1 MIPSRKVIIRQ
12 DHDRFTRP
20 LQIYKGNSNG
30 IYYPHRFSVSQKDIR
45 HRIETLLTDLDH
57 QERSLDSIVAD
68 LNPSHS
74 SRLLLESWETLSAS
88 EKRRLGFKLAA
99 EVRSATP
106 IDPLEALQILY
117 VDAHLCVVNKPSGIL
132 AVPGPR
138 RNPSLATAV
147 YEVVQPPDIHL
158 DQTIVHRLDLD
169 TSGIIVYALTET
181 ALRRLHDDFR
191 NARVCKTYQ
200 AILAGHVPVDS
211 IEIDIQLERDPDHP
225 PFMRIAQQRQ
235 QQTSTPLPCNKF
247 FNTSPKPSY
256 TELEVLQ
263 RFHLDGCPV
272 TRVQLRPRT
281 GRTHQLRVHTAAL
294 GYGILGDDI
303 YSAVDGEG
311 NCGVEP
317 NLLETWSPH
326 QRRIQKQL
334 SHHLPLCLHAHRL
347 SFHHPISGAPM
358 LFECDPPF

>member
-1 MIPSRKVIIRQ
+1 
-12 DHDRFTRP
+12 
-20 LQIYKGNSNG
+20 
-30 IYYPHRFSVSQKDIR
+30 
-45 HRIETLLTDLDH
+45 
-57 QERSLDSIVAD
+57 
-68 LNPSHS
+68 
-74 SRLLLESWETLSAS
+74 
-88 EKRRLGFKLAA
+88 
-99 EVRSATP
+99 
-106 IDPLEALQILY
+106 
-117 VDAHLCVVNKPSGIL
+117 VVNKPSGVL

-147 YEVVQPPDIHL
+147 YEVLQPPDIHL

-181 ALRRLHDDFR
+181 ALRSLHDDFR

-200 AILAGHVPVDS
+200 ALLAGHVPVDS

-225 PFMRIAQQRQ
+225 PFMRIAQTHHQP
-235 QQTSTPLPCNKF
+235 TSALSSDTF
-247 FNTSPKPSY
+247 FSASPKPSY

-281 GRTHQLRVHTAAL
+281 GRTHQLRVHTASL

-303 YSAVDGEG
+303 YGIGGGEG
-311 NCGVEP
+311 HCGVDVD
-317 NLLETWSPH
+317 LLETWSPH
-326 QRRIQKQL
+326 QRRIQNQL
-334 SHHLPLCLHAHRL
+334 SYLPLCLHAHKL
-347 SFHHPISGAPM
+347 SFQHPISGAPM